1 MLFRLYLIEV
11 FLLNSYLFDTQ
22 TEQTSSIPETN
33 SPQEDTEDQ
42 SESTNKPELDFFM
55 PNSTNEDFIEKKKS
69 IQIIPL
75 NKPKFQLK
83 QLNNSAEYY
92 NQKLSKFSSFG
103 NN

>member
-1 MLFRLYLIEV
+1 MMMATTV
-11 FLLNSYLFDTQ
+11 HDTAA
-22 TEQTSSIPETN
+22 SSQSSKPARITKLTMSSSSEIP
-33 SPQEDTEDQ
+33 